1 MQFAYFMPFSTQFCQ
16 KWFLSFFFIWEIWIA
31 EENFEIRRTATN
43 LSLSFDCSSFF
54 LAMGIFLSLF
64 IYLIS
69 YLPVI
74 LARDV
79 THVTIFVDATKTVAT
94 IDEHFICA
102 TVDWW
107 PHDKCNYNHC
117 PWGNSSVINL
127 VRLGKSYFFFS
138 DSIQLSYDLIA
149 PCNLVFSGLISSFAR
164 QCNPRFGKIKVWWQS
179 LWYLLAS

>member
-1 MQFAYFMPFSTQFCQ
+1 MPFSTQFCQ

-79 THVTIFVDATKTVAT
+79 TRVTIFVDATKTVAT
-94 IDEHFICA
+94 NDEHFICA

-127 VRLGKSYFFFS
+127 VRLGKSYFFFQ
-138 DSIQLSYDLIA
+138 IQY
-149 PCNLVFSGLISSFAR
+149 SFLM
-164 QCNPRFGKIKVWWQS
+164 I
-179 LWYLLAS
+179 